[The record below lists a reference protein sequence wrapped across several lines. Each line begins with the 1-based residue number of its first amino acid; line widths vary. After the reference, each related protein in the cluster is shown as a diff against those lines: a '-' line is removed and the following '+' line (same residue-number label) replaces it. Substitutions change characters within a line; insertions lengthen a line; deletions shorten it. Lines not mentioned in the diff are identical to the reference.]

1 MKEFT
6 VGFHFRNWILSM
18 ECFRFT
24 MLNLS
29 HGVMGNSQS
38 SNLGAQDRFQGGENM
53 ICLSML
59 I

>member
-1 MKEFT
+1 
-6 VGFHFRNWILSM
+6 
-18 ECFRFT
+18 

-38 SNLGAQDRFQGGENM
+38 SDLAAQDCFPKGENM

-59 I
+59 IE

>member
-1 MKEFT
+1 
-6 VGFHFRNWILSM
+6 
-18 ECFRFT
+18 

-29 HGVMGNSQS
+29 HGVMDNSQS
-38 SNLGAQDRFQGGENM
+38 SNLTTQDRFPGGENM

>member
-1 MKEFT
+1 
-6 VGFHFRNWILSM
+6 
-18 ECFRFT
+18 